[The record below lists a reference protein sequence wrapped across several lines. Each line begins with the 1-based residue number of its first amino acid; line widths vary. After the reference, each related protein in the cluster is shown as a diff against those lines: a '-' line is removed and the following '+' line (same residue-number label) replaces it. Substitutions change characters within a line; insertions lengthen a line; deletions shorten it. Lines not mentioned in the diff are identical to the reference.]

1 MGNAF
6 ARVKRFNL
14 KLYIFH
20 QHKMAEFGLAS
31 CSVLNLQ
38 KSLFKSDS
46 SHNIYS
52 YELLIMLVPM
62 TIQQN
67 ISLLITSD

>member
-1 MGNAF
+1 MGNVF
-6 ARVKRFNL
+6 AAEKRFDL

-20 QHKMAEFGLAS
+20 QHKMSAFGLAS
-31 CSVLNLQ
+31 SVLNLQ